1 MTAGGLGKTYA
12 FGFLLA
18 GILLIGW
25 NYRGR
30 HRVGVLIAQ
39 LRSNEFS
46 SLLMAMTVTTVAFSG
61 LAFLPLMQH
70 STVTFQ
76 AELVHGSVPK
86 TAPADFEP
94 PNLGPPGVPNTVGD
108 MLQMSSFFFVF
119 IPVAIVALPLLMK
132 RNRYRGVFEAALAT
146 TFAAL
151 AVTIGIN
158 TGWFFLPTTAA
169 MLSAAA
175 FARQELQGGNA

>member
-1 MTAGGLGKTYA
+1 METTAAGAGKTYA
-12 FGFLLA
+12 FVFVLA

-30 HRVGVLIAQ
+30 HRVGELQTRLA
-39 LRSNEFS
+39 SNEFS
-46 SLLMAMTVTTVAFSG
+46 SLLMAMLLTTVAFSA

-76 AELVHGSVPK
+76 AELSSRGVAGA
-86 TAPADFEP
+86 APFILKP
-94 PNLGPPGVPNTVGD
+94 PNLSPPGVPSDVGD
-108 MLQMSSFFFVF
+108 VFQMSSFFFVF
-119 IPVAIVALPLLMK
+119 IPVGIVALPLLMK
-132 RNRYRGVFEAALAT
+132 RNRYRGVVEAALAT

-151 AVTIGIN
+151 AVVAGIS
-158 TGWFFLPTTAA
+158 TGLFFLPTTVA

-175 FARQELQGGNA
+175 FAQRHPTV